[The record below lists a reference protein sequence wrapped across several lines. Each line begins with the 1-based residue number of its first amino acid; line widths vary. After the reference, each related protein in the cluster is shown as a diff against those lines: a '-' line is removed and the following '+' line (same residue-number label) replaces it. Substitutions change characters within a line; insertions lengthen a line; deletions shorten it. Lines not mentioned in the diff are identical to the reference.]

1 MFSHAEDGVAEMN
14 QQILELRVL
23 RPYGYE
29 VEPPLEMPLMSWLLA
44 ESVLALVDGVQ
55 SLLLIPWGC
64 CTEEE
69 RLERP

>member
-1 MFSHAEDGVAEMN
+1 MFSHVEDGVAETN

-23 RPYGYE
+23 HPYGYE
-29 VEPPLEMPLMSWLLA
+29 AGPPLGVLLMSWWLV
-44 ESVLALVDGVQ
+44 ESVLGLVDDVQ

>member
-1 MFSHAEDGVAEMN
+1 V
-14 QQILELRVL
+14 QRL
-23 RPYGYE
+23 
-29 VEPPLEMPLMSWLLA
+29 PLGMLLMSWWLV
-44 ESVLALVDGVQ
+44 ESVLGLVDDVQ

>member
-1 MFSHAEDGVAEMN
+1 MFSHVEDGVAETS

-29 VEPPLEMPLMSWLLA
+29 AGPPLGMLLMSWWLV
-44 ESVLALVDGVQ
+44 EPVLGLVDDVQ
-55 SLLLIPWGC
+55 SLLPIPWGC